1 MTFIQRYF
9 TAFFAK
15 VNQLDRIESDLAS
28 KASSLA
34 LTATRAELGAT
45 RRDLKTLQGD
55 VLVFQDGNNVAISLI
70 NERLSDRPTRG
81 DLTIVASDLGA
92 RLELVETY
100 QAALEASAEATRASI
115 RSTISNAVASVEAHK
130 TGEPSLAEAL
140 AANLQAYV
148 SEPVEIS
155 ANLDP
160 TETVAF
166 IEDLRV
172 KVMTG
177 DLTPNQAR
185 AEIGKAPLPKVT
197 AKARKLRAPK
207 AGGE

>member
-9 TAFFAK
+9 TALFAK

-45 RRDLKTLQGD
+45 RRDLKALQGD

-92 RLELVETY
+92 RLELVENY
-100 QAALEASAEATRASI
+100 QAALEASAEETRASI
-115 RSTISNAVASVEAHK
+115 RSTISNAVANVEAAK
-130 TGEPSLAEAL
+130 TGEPNLRKALFDQGGIALEIRGDRTAKMVAIDPYDEA
-140 AANLQAYV
+140 A
-148 SEPVEIS
+148 S
-155 ANLDP
+155 
-160 TETVAF
+160 
-166 IEDLRV
+166 
-172 KVMTG
+172 
-177 DLTPNQAR
+177 AR
-185 AEIGKAPLPKVT
+185 AEAYNLIAERQNTEAKV
-197 AKARKLRAPK
+197 AKPRKPRAPK
-207 AGGE
+207 GGAK

>member
-9 TAFFAK
+9 TAFLAK
-15 VNQLDRIESDLAS
+15 VNQLDRIESELAS

-92 RLELVETY
+92 RLELVENY
-100 QAALEASAEATRASI
+100 QAALEASAEETRASI
-115 RSTISNAVASVEAHK
+115 RSTISNAVASVEATK
-130 TGEPSLAEAL
+130 TGE
-140 AANLQAYV
+140 ANLVERLATMKM
-148 SEPVEIS
+148 EPVK
-155 ANLDP
+155 LDGMV
-160 TETVAF
+160 TTAGLSTVEA
-166 IEDLRV
+166 
-172 KVMTG
+172 KV
-177 DLTPNQAR
+177 
-185 AEIGKAPLPKVT
+185 
-197 AKARKLRAPK
+197 AKPRKPRAPK
-207 AGGE
+207 GGAK